1 MRHLFRHLLLVALFL
16 FVQFAALAHGV
27 EHAIEPAHDNA
38 PVCEL
43 CIAYTPLG
51 AGIVGSLPAWHAPEL
66 VPAFEAPIP
75 AVSPT
80 AFRATYQSRAPPQ
93 TF

>member
-1 MRHLFRHLLLVALFL
+1 MRYAIRHLLLVTLFL
-16 FVQFAALAHGV
+16 FVQSGALAHGV
-27 EHAIEPAHDNA
+27 EHALEPAHDDA

-51 AGIVGSLPAWHAPEL
+51 AGIIGSLPIWQAPEL
-66 VPAFEAPIP
+66 IPNFEAPIP
-75 AVSPT
+75 AASPA
-80 AFRATYQSRAPPQ
+80 AFRATYRSRAPPQ